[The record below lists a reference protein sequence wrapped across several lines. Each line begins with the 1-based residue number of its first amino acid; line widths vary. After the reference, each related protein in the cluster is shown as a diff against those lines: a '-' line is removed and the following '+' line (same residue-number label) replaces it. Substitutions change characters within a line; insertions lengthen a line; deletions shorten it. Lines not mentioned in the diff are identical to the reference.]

1 MDGEDLLGEPATG
14 ARHHPPF
21 EGDGDAIFWEGR
33 NPCPVPMV
41 LASGI
46 RLIARMV
53 HGELLMLIG
62 LSVLWGGCA
71 VGVMAAVVVRHF
83 QLRSCRERQ
92 AKNLSHALAL
102 VELNRRIGLDK
113 VA

>member
-1 MDGEDLLGEPATG
+1 RRIVATVSVDGEDLLGEPATG

-21 EGDGDAIFWEGR
+21 EGEGDAIFWEGR

-41 LASGI
+41 LANGI

-71 VGVMAAVVVRHF
+71 VGVMGLWSCGTFNCGHAANAR
-83 QLRSCRERQ
+83 QRTLPMPLR
-92 AKNLSHALAL
+92 
-102 VELNRRIGLDK
+102 
-113 VA
+113 